1 MTSRP
6 AAGSNEVDKNHFQE
20 HEFAVDVDLRATP
33 HQVTIIQLEP
43 PESSLNPLSDTGI
56 PGVDVIPYV
65 FDETARRTFTVENKQ
80 GAAHTLLF
88 LNANDEVLL
97 RVSSETP
104 TVTQVIPAG
113 RYTIEV
119 YHGGISRAQQLFI
132 RPHNPI
138 LSTDCPNCDLRFADL
153 HRADLRGGAFQS
165 ADLSHANLRQATL
178 FGAQLADANL
188 QAADL
193 RGADLSP
200 AFQAGR
206 ETPVK
211 ANLNHANLRAAS
223 LSRADLREADLREAD
238 LWRADLREA
247 ILFGVL
253 LQNADLRSADLLGAH
268 LSGADL
274 SGADLSGAIWVDGRR
289 CDEGSIGSCE

>member
-113 RYTIEV
+113 RYKR
-119 YHGGISRAQQLFI
+119 GRSRQ
-132 RPHNPI
+132 RPKASGRGVIARNS
-138 LSTDCPNCDLRFADL
+138 STDLRY
-153 HRADLRGGAFQS
+153 
-165 ADLSHANLRQATL
+165 
-178 FGAQLADANL
+178 
-188 QAADL
+188 
-193 RGADLSP
+193 
-200 AFQAGR
+200 GR
-206 ETPVK
+206 MD
-211 ANLNHANLRAAS
+211 
-223 LSRADLREADLREAD
+223 SR
-238 LWRADLREA
+238 
-247 ILFGVL
+247 
-253 LQNADLRSADLLGAH
+253 S
-268 LSGADL
+268 
-274 SGADLSGAIWVDGRR
+274 
-289 CDEGSIGSCE
+289 